1 MLESAPRRC
10 AIVAFDVDRSARR
23 ANQCA
28 GSVLAV
34 QSHLQKYFCFR
45 LTQINFRTLT
55 VSPTEGRIAI
65 VTDAGWDAVDADGAK
80 DESADF
86 ADGEVVWS

>member
-1 MLESAPRRC
+1 
-10 AIVAFDVDRSARR
+10 
-23 ANQCA
+23 
-28 GSVLAV
+28 
-34 QSHLQKYFCFR
+34 LQKYFCFR

-80 DESADF
+80 DEGADF

>member
-10 AIVAFDVDRSARR
+10 AIVAFNVDRSARR

-45 LTQINFRTLT
+45 LPKSILEL
-55 VSPTEGRIAI
+55 SPSHPQGRIAI

-80 DESADF
+80 DEGADF